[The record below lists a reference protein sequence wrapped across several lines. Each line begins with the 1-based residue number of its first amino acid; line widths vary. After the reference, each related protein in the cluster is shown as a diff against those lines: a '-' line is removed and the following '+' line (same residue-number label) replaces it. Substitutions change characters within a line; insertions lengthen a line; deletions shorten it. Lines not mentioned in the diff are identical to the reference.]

1 MTNALRTLVALAFV
15 AVPGAHAS
23 GNYVGTLRPVAA
35 ASVLAIP
42 EPGFY
47 WRAGESP
54 AVRLGAASLTD
65 GFNMKLGFRFSKYLS
80 LETGYGDTGAP
91 SSPFGMPGAHR
102 GRGFT
107 MDTLGTLFLWGYGSL
122 YGRLGVWR
130 ADAGISLFGSG
141 ETFTRP
147 GAGIR
152 YGLGF
157 KYDLTRRVGLS
168 AEVERFSPLDR
179 WGIRESDTDQIT
191 LGVRWRF

>member
-1 MTNALRTLVALAFV
+1 MTNALRALVALALV
-15 AVPGAHAS
+15 VMPAAHAA

-47 WRAGESP
+47 WRAGEAP
-54 AVRLGAASLTD
+54 AVQLGAAALTD
-65 GFNMKLGFRFSKYLS
+65 GFSMKLGFRFSRYLS
-80 LETGYGDTGAP
+80 LETGYGDKGAFP
-91 SSPFGMPGAHR
+91 SPFGLPGSHR
-102 GRGFT
+102 GRGFS
-107 MDTLGTLFLWGYGSL
+107 MDTLGTLPLWGHGSL
-122 YGRLGVWR
+122 YGRLGAWR
-130 ADAGISLFGSG
+130 ADAGTSLLGSG

-179 WGIRESDTDQIT
+179 WGTRESDTDQVT

>member
-1 MTNALRTLVALAFV
+1 MTNALRTLVGLALV
-15 AVPGAHAS
+15 AVPAAHAA

-35 ASVLAIP
+35 ATALAIP

-47 WRAGESP
+47 WRTAETP
-54 AVRLGAASLTD
+54 AMRLGATSLTD
-65 GFNMKLGFRFSKYLS
+65 GFAVKLGFRYSKYLS
-80 LETGYGDTGAP
+80 LETGYGDTGAS
-91 SSPFGMPGAHR
+91 SSPFGLPGSHR

-107 MDTLGTLFLWGYGSL
+107 MDTLGTLPLWGHGSL
-122 YGRLGVWR
+122 YGRLGAWR
-130 ADAGISLFGSG
+130 ADAGTSLLGSG

-168 AEVERFSPLDR
+168 AELERFSPLDR
-179 WGIRESDTDQIT
+179 WGTRESDTDQVT
-191 LGVRWRF
+191 PGVRWRV

>member
-1 MTNALRTLVALAFV
+1 MTNALRILGALALV
-15 AVPGAHAS
+15 AVPPAHAA
-23 GNYVGTLRPVAA
+23 GNYVGTLRPAA
-35 ASVLAIP
+35 SASVLAIP

-47 WRAGESP
+47 WRAGEVP
-54 AVRLGAASLTD
+54 TARLGAAGLAD
-65 GFNMKLGFRFSKYLS
+65 GFSVKLGFRYSKYLS
-80 LETGYGDTGAP
+80 LETGYGDTGVPA
-91 SSPFGMPGAHR
+91 SPFGLPGTQR

-107 MDTLGTLFLWGYGSL
+107 MDTLGTLPLWGHGSL
-122 YGRLGVWR
+122 YGRVGAWR
-130 ADAGISLFGSG
+130 ADAGTSLLGSG

-168 AEVERFSPLDR
+168 AELERFSPLDR
-179 WGIRESDTDQIT
+179 WGTRESDTDQFT